1 MAFSPG
7 GNGEENA
14 ELGAFGAAG
23 CSWEGG
29 WDALRVIG
37 CESGAVVL
45 AASLQEGCD
54 SAAADSVALKIFP
67 GQPSGSSCRVFR
79 DGDRKGR
86 VRVSPCSLPS
96 STAGGCEGSGDGWG
110 GFGAGRI
117 RPSAGLCWLWLVL
130 QEKLGK
136 S

>member
-1 MAFSPG
+1 MCA
-7 GNGEENA
+7 
-14 ELGAFGAAG
+14 
-23 CSWEGG
+23 
-29 WDALRVIG
+29 
-37 CESGAVVL
+37 
-45 AASLQEGCD
+45 
-54 SAAADSVALKIFP
+54 
-67 GQPSGSSCRVFR
+67 
-79 DGDRKGR
+79 
-86 VRVSPCSLPS
+86 VSPCSLPS